1 MGELFKLGLLSFTL
15 IDMLDILIVA
25 VVFFWIYKALKD
37 TIAIQI
43 FFGLFIIIALSFIT
57 DMLKLKSLNWILG
70 AIRDIWL
77 LAFVILFQPELRRLL
92 LMITQTPLFKMFI
105 RSKISQTIDEVIDAA
120 VFMSEKHI
128 GALLV
133 FIRSQN
139 VEMTVDTGIPM
150 QALVSKELLLS
161 IFNTRSP
168 LHDGAVIIRNEL
180 IVAARCVLPLSSVT
194 KLDNRNLGTR
204 HRAGLGLS
212 EQVDVLVLIV
222 SEETGSLS
230 LAESGNMTMDI
241 PKERLAE
248 ILNHRLSIPK
258 KSK

>member
-1 MGELFKLGLLSFTL
+1 MVELFKLGIVSFTI
-15 IDMLDILIVA
+15 IDILDIIIVA
-25 VVFFWIYKALKD
+25 IGFVWVYRALKD
-37 TIAIQI
+37 TIALQI

-57 DMLKLKSLNWILG
+57 DILKLRSLNWILQS
-70 AIRDIWL
+70 IQDIWL

-92 LMITQTPLFKMFI
+92 LKITQTPLFKLFI
-105 RSKISQTIDEVIDAA
+105 RSKISQTIDEVIDA
-120 VFMSEKHI
+120 VVQLSEKHI
-128 GALLV
+128 GAILV

-161 IFNTRSP
+161 VFNTRSP

-194 KLDNRNLGTR
+194 KFESRNLGTR

-222 SEETGSLS
+222 SEETGSIS
-230 LAESGNMTMDI
+230 LAEGGYLTLDI
-241 PKERLAE
+241 PREKLTE
-248 ILNHRLSIPK
+248 ILSHRLSVAK
-258 KSK
+258 KGK

>member
-1 MGELFKLGLLSFTL
+1 MFEIFNLGIFSFNL
-15 IDMLDILIVA
+15 IDFIDILIVA
-25 VVFFWIYKALKD
+25 IVFFWVYRALKD
-37 TIAIQI
+37 TIAMQI

-57 DMLKLKSLNWILG
+57 DILKLRSLNWILG

-194 KLDNRNLGTR
+194 KFENRNLGTR

-230 LAESGNMTMDI
+230 LAEGGNLTMDI
-241 PKERLAE
+241 PKEKLAD
-248 ILNHRLSIPK
+248 ILSHRLSITK
-258 KSK
+258 KGK